1 MSKEKD
7 YKKDLAEIRSMMERS
22 SKFLSL
28 SGWAGIMAGFYAL
41 VGIWVAFNWLNFNPA
56 EVYYNAPNLL
66 GVILLAVV
74 VLILSL
80 VTAFYFSW
88 KKSNE
93 RGEKAWNATSR
104 RLLMHMAVPLV
115 SGGILILFLMIKG
128 LIGLILPF
136 TLLFYGIALYN
147 AGINTIFEVKLM
159 GIIQIF
165 LGLISVLLIPFSIL
179 FWALGFGVVH
189 IVYGI
194 YMHFR
199 YESGSS
205 GEKQ

>member
-1 MSKEKD
+1 MNKEQD
-7 YKKDLAEIRSMMERS
+7 YIRDIAEIRSMMERS

-41 VGIWVAFNWLNFNPA
+41 VGVWIAFSWLNFNPG
-56 EVYYNAPNLL
+56 EIYYTTPNLL
-66 GVILLAVV
+66 GVILLAVI

-80 VTAFYFSW
+80 VTAIYSSW
-88 KKSNE
+88 KQSRN
-93 RGEKAWNATSR
+93 RGEKVWNATSR
-104 RLLMHMAVPLV
+104 RLLVHMAVPLV
-115 SGGILILFLMIKG
+115 SGGILILILIMKG
-128 LIGLILPF
+128 LVGLILPL

-159 GIIQIF
+159 GFIQIV
-165 LGLISVLLIPFSIL
+165 LGLLSSLFIPFSIL
-179 FWALGFGVVH
+179 FWTLGFGVLH

-199 YESGSS
+199 YER
-205 GEKQ
+205 

>member
-1 MSKEKD
+1 MDKEKD
-7 YKKDLAEIRSMMERS
+7 YVEEIAEIRSMMERS

-41 VGIWVAFNWLNFNPA
+41 VGVWVAFNWLNFNPS
-56 EVYYNAPNLL
+56 VLYYNTPNLL
-66 GVILLAVV
+66 GVITLACA

-80 VTAFYFSW
+80 ATAIYFSW
-88 KKSNE
+88 KKSNA
-93 RGEKAWNATSR
+93 RGEKIWNATSR

-115 SGGILILFLMIKG
+115 SGGILILLLIAKG
-128 LIGLILPF
+128 LEGVMLPMTLI
-136 TLLFYGIALYN
+136 FYGIALYN

-159 GIIQIF
+159 GMIQIF
-165 LGLISVLLIPFSIL
+165 LGLISLLFLSFSIL
-179 FWALGFGVVH
+179 FWALGFGVIH

-199 YESGSS
+199 FER
-205 GEKQ
+205 

>member
-1 MSKEKD
+1 MSKDQD
-7 YKKDLAEIRSMMERS
+7 YVQDIAEIRSMMERS

-41 VGIWVAFNWLNFNPA
+41 VGVWVAFNWLSFNPSA
-56 EVYYNAPNLL
+56 VYYNTPNLPR
-66 GVILLAVV
+66 VILLAFV

-80 VTAFYFSW
+80 ATAIYFSW

-93 RGEKAWNATSR
+93 RGDKIWNSTSR

-115 SGGILILFLMIKG
+115 SGGILILLMIIKG
-128 LIGLILPF
+128 LVGLILPL
-136 TLLFYGIALYN
+136 TLIFYGIALYN
-147 AGINTIFEVKLM
+147 AGMHTIFEVKLM

-165 LGLISVLLIPFSIL
+165 LGLMSSLFLPFSIL

-199 YESGSS
+199 YER
-205 GEKQ
+205 